1 MQRKGGN
8 IVEIV
13 EKSFSEIDRIDQ
25 KYLFAVFNKVLMYC
39 DIFVPPKG
47 SSYNYVTVLG
57 EGGVKDFVTIFLEP

>member
-25 KYLFAVFNKVLMYC
+25 KYLFAVFNKVLMY
-39 DIFVPPKG
+39 
-47 SSYNYVTVLG
+47 
-57 EGGVKDFVTIFLEP
+57 